1 MKKPWTE
8 LLLGELP
15 PLLVVE
21 VDTRV
26 LYVVQDWTHATFS
39 SLCPSRGKLNSVFS
53 SSDGFLTIVFSLFTN
68 TVFSLTIT
76 FSDLQS

>member
-21 VDTRV
+21 VDTRL
-26 LYVVQDWTHATFS
+26 LYVVQDWTATFS
-39 SLCPSRGKLNSVFS
+39 SLSPSRGKINSVFS
-53 SSDGFLTIVFSLFTN
+53 SSDGFLTVVFSLFTN

>member
-26 LYVVQDWTHATFS
+26 LYMVQDWTATFS
-39 SLCPSRGKLNSVFS
+39 SFCPSRGKINSVFS
-53 SSDGFLTIVFSLFTN
+53 SREGLLTIVFSLFTN

>member
-1 MKKPWTE
+1 MKKPCTE

-21 VDTRV
+21 VDTSV
-26 LYVVQDWTHATFS
+26 LYMVQDWTATFS
-39 SLCPSRGKLNSVFS
+39 SLSPSTGKINSVFS
-53 SSDGFLTIVFSLFTN
+53 SREGLLTIVFSLFTN